1 MATTT
6 LRVCLWK
13 AAGQF
18 ISTVRVLLAMMTL
31 TYASLVAGCGSGDRS
46 DPGPVISDFST
57 VGAVVGLAWD
67 PVEFA
72 DLLGYVVHYGNQS
85 PNESGSCN
93 YELTTFTTT
102 PSATVTHLDPN
113 SLYYFAVSSYNGAES
128 ACSNEVS
135 TVTTSL
141 SG

>member
-6 LRVCLWK
+6 LWVCLLK

-18 ISTVRVLLAMMTL
+18 ISTLRLFLALTTL
-31 TYASLVAGCGSGDRS
+31 TFASMVAGCGSGDRS
-46 DPGPVISDFST
+46 DSGPIISDFST

-67 PVEFA
+67 PVEAA

-85 PNESGSCN
+85 PNVSGSCN
-93 YELTTFTTT
+93 YESTAFTVT

-128 ACSNEVS
+128 VCSNEVS
-135 TVTTSL
+135 TVTSPL